1 MIPFG
6 VGVRTAVRRFE
17 AVVDRLNPV
26 VALRGATAALL
37 LGLIPLVPAA
47 TPTPAPALPASVWIV
62 AHQDLF
68 RIDPAT
74 NLVIESVPLPHEAS
88 AAAVDTGRGHL
99 WVLMHRRLLRLDNTT
114 NINLEIDLKDLAPG
128 LDDPNAL
135 QVDPYDGSLW
145 IAAKKR
151 LIHLDAQGQLLRSWH
166 ADDRLQGFA
175 LGLDQSA
182 WLITKRS
189 LTHLSA
195 QADVIGTFRLG
206 EAGGDPHHLAVDS
219 IGGHLWVAGGR
230 DLLLYQLNDP
240 GQAPQRVEL
249 PGRHGDRHD
258 HEDEIAAI
266 ALNPFTGVLAVAAK
280 SEVLLFDRTGS
291 RLASVDLANEHI
303 HEPEA
308 LVFDAASQSYWL
320 GGHKRILRI
329 GSGGEIL
336 ASIAWRNELE
346 AIGTAAPGILPLL
359 TLLEPGPGV
368 LTNNALRP
376 VRLQTAAQCTS
387 GPCQPG
393 QVYFD
398 GVTVSATLNG
408 KAIGSAFV
416 LAGDAATYQPKS
428 RLPEGKNTLSA
439 LVTDSFG
446 HSSNSVESEFT
457 VDTIAP
463 RFLTVTPVN
472 QSTVT
477 AQPVTLRGTV
487 DDASAVV
494 TLENLAGLGGTT
506 MPASPGEFAFEL
518 PLAAGVNTFKLTAQ
532 DPAGNRAAQQVV
544 ITLASPSLGAQVTNL
559 APGSAIAAD
568 SILVSG
574 TYQGPA
580 NTGIIVNGV
589 LAELFGDKFYA
600 NNVPLEPGGNTI
612 AVKTSSIDAGPV
624 TSSFTIQSTA
634 QSSVTVDRVPVRTA
648 SVRTIAGNGVAGY
661 GGDGGQ
667 ASTTG
672 LEYPQAVALD
682 GKGGLYIADSWHI
695 RHINAAGVITTIA
708 GLGQDVWQEGDGGPA
723 LQAELFNPKRL
734 VPAPDGSLYVL
745 DGNRLRHIDANGII
759 RTVAG
764 SKAPG
769 YSGDGGPAMSARFW
783 DPRGVVIGP
792 DGSIY
797 IADSANFCVRRIDP
811 AGTVTTIAGTPESDG
826 YSGDGGPATMAQFRY
841 PGALALG
848 ADGGLYVADSWSG
861 VVRRIDP
868 TGIITTVAGTGNWGN
883 SGDGG
888 PATQALLSTPID
900 LLSGPDGGLYILDID
915 YGVVRRVD
923 TNGTISTVAGTGE
936 YGYGGDGGSPLA
948 ATFAWPSS
956 FALAADGTMYIADSD
971 NYRVRAFSV
980 VLPSGDASPYMAS
993 FRLSVRNITV
1003 TRIDADFNGGGTTDF
1018 TAGDPNAVLQHTY
1031 PGPGVYPARFVVTD
1045 NTGQGHV
1052 AIYMVVIRDV
1062 SAADSMLRE
1071 TYAQML
1077 ARLKAGNLDSALN
1090 AFTGGVRDKYRSI
1103 FLTLQPELPAIV
1115 DRLGTLREGVIGE
1128 ELAEYILSR
1137 EVNGTRQGFLMYL
1150 LRSED
1155 GVWRIDGM

>member
-6 VGVRTAVRRFE
+6 VGVRTAVRRFG
-17 AVVDRLNPV
+17 VVLDSLNPV

-37 LGLIPLVPAA
+37 LGLIPFVPAA
-47 TPTPAPALPASVWIV
+47 TSTPAPELPGSVWIA
-62 AHQDLF
+62 AHKNLF

-74 NLVIESVPLPHEAS
+74 NVVIESVPLPYEAS
-88 AAAVDTGRGHL
+88 AAAVDSGRGHL
-99 WVLMHRRLLRLDNTT
+99 WVLTHRRLLRLDNTT
-114 NINLEIDLKDLAPG
+114 NINLEIDLKDLTPG
-128 LDDPNAL
+128 LDDPSAL
-135 QVDPYDGSLW
+135 QLDPYDGSLW
-145 IAAKKR
+145 IAAKRR

-166 ADDRLQGFA
+166 ADERLQGFA
-175 LGLDQSA
+175 LGLDQSV
-182 WLITKRS
+182 WLITKKS

-195 QADVIGTFRLG
+195 QAEVIGTFRLR
-206 EAGGDPHHLAVDS
+206 EAGKDPHHMAVDS
-219 IGGHLWVAGGR
+219 IGGLLWVAGER
-230 DLLLYQLNDP
+230 DLLLYKLNDP
-240 GQAPQRVEL
+240 AQAPQSVEL
-249 PGRHGDRHD
+249 PGRHGDHHD
-258 HEDEIAAI
+258 DEDEITAI

-280 SEVLLFDRTGS
+280 SKVLLYDRTGS

-308 LVFDAASQSYWL
+308 LVFDPVSQSYWL
-320 GGHKRILRI
+320 GGHRRILRL
-329 GSGGEIL
+329 GLGGEIL
-336 ASIAWRNELE
+336 ASIVWKNELE

-398 GVTVSATLNG
+398 GVTVSAALNG
-408 KAIGSAFV
+408 QAIGSAFV
-416 LAGDAATYQPKS
+416 LAGDVATYQPEH

-439 LVTDSFG
+439 LVTDPFG
-446 HSSNSVESEFT
+446 HSSNRVESEFT

-463 RFLTVTPVN
+463 RFLAITPAD

-477 AQPVTLRGTV
+477 AQPVTLHGTV
-487 DDASAVV
+487 DDVSAVV

-506 MPASPGEFAFEL
+506 APASPGEFAFEL

-532 DPAGNRAAQQVV
+532 DPAGNAATQQVV
-544 ITLASPSLGAQVTNL
+544 ITLASQSLGVQVTNL
-559 APGSAIAAD
+559 APGSAVAAD

-600 NNVPLEPGGNTI
+600 NNVSLDPGENTI
-612 AVKTSSIDAGPV
+612 TVKTSSIDAGPV
-624 TSSFTIQSTA
+624 SSSFTVNRTA
-634 QSSVTVDRVPVRTA
+634 QSSVTVERVPVRTA

-682 GKGGLYIADSWHI
+682 GKGGLYIADSWFI

-708 GLGQDVWQEGDGGPA
+708 GLGQNVWQEGDGGPA

-734 VPAPDGSLYVL
+734 VPMLDGSLYVL
-745 DGNRLRHIDANGII
+745 DGNRLRRIDANGII
-759 RTVAG
+759 QTVAG
-764 SKAPG
+764 SKSPG

-783 DPRGVVIGP
+783 DPRGMVIGP

-797 IADSANFCVRRIDP
+797 IADSGNFCVRKIDP
-811 AGTVTTIAGTPESDG
+811 TGTVTTIAGIPESDG
-826 YSGDGGPATMAQFRY
+826 YSGDGGPATMAQFY
-841 PGALALG
+841 FPGALAMG
-848 ADGGLYVADSWSG
+848 ADGSLYVADFYGS

-868 TGIITTVAGTGNWGN
+868 AGTITTVAGRGNWGN

-888 PATQALLSTPID
+888 PATQATISMPID
-900 LLSGPDGGLYILDID
+900 LLFGPDGSLYILDND
-915 YGVVRRVD
+915 YGTVRRVD
-923 TNGTISTVAGTGE
+923 TNGTISTVAGTGD
-936 YGYGGDGGSPLA
+936 YGYGGDGGSPRA

-956 FALAADGTMYIADSD
+956 IALAADGTMYIADSD

-980 VLPSGDASPYMAS
+980 MLPDGDVSPFMAS
-993 FRLSVRNITV
+993 FRVSARNITAASIA
-1003 TRIDADFNGGGTTDF
+1003 TDFNGDGTTDF
-1018 TAGDPNAVLQHTY
+1018 TASDPSAVLQYTY

-1045 NTGQGHV
+1045 NTGQGH
-1052 AIYMVVIRDV
+1052 AADYMVVIRDV
-1062 SAADSMLRE
+1062 HAADTMLRDAYME
-1071 TYAQML
+1071 ML
-1077 ARLKAGNLDSALN
+1077 ARLKAGNIDSALN
-1090 AFTGGVRDKYRSI
+1090 AFTGGVREKYRNI
-1103 FLTLQPELPAIV
+1103 FLALQPELPTIV
-1115 DRLGTLREGVIGE
+1115 DRLGTLQEGVIGE